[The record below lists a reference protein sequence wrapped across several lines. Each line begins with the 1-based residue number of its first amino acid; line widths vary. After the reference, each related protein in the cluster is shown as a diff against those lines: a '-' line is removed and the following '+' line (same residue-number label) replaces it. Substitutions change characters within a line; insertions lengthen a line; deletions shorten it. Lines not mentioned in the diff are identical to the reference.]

1 MNVVDKAARLAMK
14 KLSIVAIAPD
24 SFKGALSAEG
34 VAKAIAAGLAESFPQ
49 AEFRLIPMADGGEGT
64 IDAWAACTEAMRIKA
79 KVQDPLGRPVQAEY
93 AYDSA
98 TRTAVSRISI

>member
-1 MNVVDKAARLAMK
+1 MNVVDKTARLAMK

-34 VAKAIAAGLAESFPQ
+34 VARAIADGLAKSFPN

-64 IDAWAACTEAMRIKA
+64 VDAWAACTEAMRIKA
-79 KVQDPLGRPVQAEY
+79 KVQDTEE
-93 AYDSA
+93 
-98 TRTAVSRISI
+98 RTVRYQGSGNGEEDA